1 MFIESTEREGREE
14 WKREREREKRKKNVE
29 RNKSPVHLLNID
41 SNPFEIGFEMR
52 RE

>member
-1 MFIESTEREGREE
+1 MLLCHHVYSAGMAE
-14 WKREREREKRKKNVE
+14 KREREREKRKKNVE